1 MLFKSLTDCE
11 RDKEMKIKFLPT
23 GQEIE
28 NDPNKTLLQLC
39 TENHIE
45 IRSICKGVPSCA
57 ECRVKIV
64 DGEHN
69 VLPPTK
75 AEIGVVGSNY
85 FIDQR
90 RLACQ
95 VHCFGQVTVDI
106 TEQIERSETQNKKV
120 RGFRAAN
127 QKGVIET
134 HAKQGTMVLEEPVEV
149 KPEHKPQQHRP
160 QQRDPQKNQPR
171 PQQRQ
176 QSRPQHQE
184 DQGGENGGGQH
195 SNQNNKGGNRHS
207 QNAHQ
212 RQDRQNNQ
220 GSNQLGRAQGGGSGQ
235 GQRNNQGGNRNQQN
249 HNPRNNNQNN
259 NRNNNRGGG
268 SETGNY

>member
-1 MLFKSLTDCE
+1 
-11 RDKEMKIKFLPT
+11 MKIKFLPT

-39 TENHIE
+39 TENQIE

-64 DGEHN
+64 GGEHN

-95 VHCFGQVTVDI
+95 VHCFGEVTVDI

-127 QKGVIET
+127 QKGVVET
-134 HAKQGTMVLEEPVEV
+134 HAKQGTMVLEEPAEV
-149 KPEHKPQQHRP
+149 KPEQKPQQQRP
-160 QQRDPQKNQPR
+160 QHNRPPQ
-171 PQQRQ
+171 Q
-176 QSRPQHQE
+176 QSR
-184 DQGGENGGGQH
+184 
-195 SNQNNKGGNRHS
+195 S
-207 QNAHQ
+207 QNHHQ
-212 RQDRQNNQ
+212 RQDRQVNQSQGQNQRDHQSAQGKQAQGRSGQVNQNNNQ
-220 GSNQLGRAQGGGSGQ
+220 
-235 GQRNNQGGNRNQQN
+235 RNQ
-249 HNPRNNNQNN
+249 NPRNNNQNQGPQNN
-259 NRNNNRGGG
+259 NRNGSQRNNQPNNNRGSG
-268 SETGNY
+268 SDSGNGESDPQG

>member
-1 MLFKSLTDCE
+1 
-11 RDKEMKIKFLPT
+11 MKIKFLPT
-23 GQEIE
+23 GQEID

-64 DGEHN
+64 GGEHN

-75 AEIGVVGSNY
+75 TEIAVVGSNY

-95 VHCFGQVTVDI
+95 VHCFGEVTVDI

-149 KPEHKPQQHRP
+149 KSEQKPQQHRP
-160 QQRDPQKNQPR
+160 QQRDQQKNQPR
-171 PQQRQ
+171 PQN
-176 QSRPQHQE
+176 QE
-184 DQGGENGGGQH
+184 GH
-195 SNQNNKGGNRHS
+195 SGGNRGGNRNA
-207 QNAHQ
+207 QNNHQ
-212 RQDRQNNQ
+212 RQDRQDNQGQGKQTQGRSGPGNQNNNQ
-220 GSNQLGRAQGGGSGQ
+220 GNTHQQRNQNSRGSNQ
-235 GQRNNQGGNRNQQN
+235 NQGS
-249 HNPRNNNQNN
+249 HNNSRNNNQKNHQT
-259 NRNNNRGGG
+259 NNNRGGG
-268 SETGNY
+268 SGAGSGRGESNSQG

>member
-1 MLFKSLTDCE
+1 
-11 RDKEMKIKFLPT
+11 MKIKFLPT

-69 VLPPTK
+69 VLPPIK

-134 HAKQGTMVLEEPVEV
+134 HAKQGTMVLEEPAEV

-160 QQRDPQKNQPR
+160 QQRDQQRDQQKNQPR

-176 QSRPQHQE
+176 QPRSQHQE
-184 DQGGENGGGQH
+184 DSGGDHGGGQH

-207 QNAHQ
+207 QSAHQ

-220 GSNQLGRAQGGGSGQ
+220 GSNQSGRAQGGGSGQ

-259 NRNNNRGGG
+259 NRNNNRGSG
-268 SETGNY
+268 SETGNS

>member
-1 MLFKSLTDCE
+1 
-11 RDKEMKIKFLPT
+11 MKIKFLPT

-39 TENHIE
+39 TENQIE

-64 DGEHN
+64 GGEHN

-95 VHCFGQVTVDI
+95 VHCFGEVTVDI

-127 QKGVIET
+127 QKGVVET
-134 HAKQGTMVLEEPVEV
+134 HAKQGTMVLEEPAEV
-149 KPEHKPQQHRP
+149 KPEQKPQQQRP
-160 QQRDPQKNQPR
+160 QHNRPPQ
-171 PQQRQ
+171 Q
-176 QSRPQHQE
+176 QSR
-184 DQGGENGGGQH
+184 
-195 SNQNNKGGNRHS
+195 S
-207 QNAHQ
+207 QNHHQ
-212 RQDRQNNQ
+212 RQDRQVNQSQGQNQRQNQRDHQSAQGKQAQGRSGQVNQNNNQ
-220 GSNQLGRAQGGGSGQ
+220 
-235 GQRNNQGGNRNQQN
+235 RNQ
-249 HNPRNNNQNN
+249 NPRNNNQNQGPQNN
-259 NRNNNRGGG
+259 NRNGSQRNNQPNNNRGSG
-268 SETGNY
+268 SDSGNGESDPQG